1 MNTIVKGMLTCLMI
15 LVILP
20 MRASGQSKSEDAGTE
35 YRNAYAAFQKDID
48 AMEARVLQ
56 IRKSDS
62 TTINDSLFTAQSV
75 ETSQQDILQ
84 QIREAGMQHTDTY
97 QALLLRSDDQVS
109 SDMKVHEKAMLQT
122 LNTLTDAL
130 VEYEMLQL
138 KARKGGV
145 ADTTVIRLGSSKIII
160 IDDGENKK
168 NSYQYLRE
176 QDEKKETPKQAKQIE
191 MSTLGVSLG
200 LNTFMYKYDLNLPL
214 KYSDLDIKGIR
225 SWNVNVRLLEA
236 KVNMYKHR
244 INILSGISVDWNNY
258 RFSNNTQFSART
270 DTMMMSRDTI
280 EYRKNKF
287 MTQNLMGHFMLQYET
302 RPDKNGRTFDIGAG
316 VFGGYLMNARMK
328 QVSEQNGK
336 VKMDDDYQLNPLR
349 YGICGRIGYGA
360 FDFYVNYTLNNLF
373 RENLG
378 PQVQNISF
386 GINITAL

>member
-258 RFSNNTQFSART
+258 RNSILLTNGFEIRKLETAIH
-270 DTMMMSRDTI
+270 TI
-280 EYRKNKF
+280 I
-287 MTQNLMGHFMLQYET
+287 NL
-302 RPDKNGRTFDIGAG
+302 
-316 VFGGYLMNARMK
+316 
-328 QVSEQNGK
+328 
-336 VKMDDDYQLNPLR
+336 
-349 YGICGRIGYGA
+349 
-360 FDFYVNYTLNNLF
+360 
-373 RENLG
+373 
-378 PQVQNISF
+378 
-386 GINITAL
+386 